1 MFSKV
6 LIPVDGSDN
15 SSRALDAALSLS
27 EKLGED
33 YCNSCYQV
41 APVVHIQSEK
51 LLRDLVEV
59 YEKESQLIISK
70 FSKIATKKGLS
81 INSKLL

>member
-33 YCNSCYQV
+33 YCNSCYRSR
-41 APVVHIQSEK
+41 PSCTYSI
-51 LLRDLVEV
+51 R
-59 YEKESQLIISK
+59 
-70 FSKIATKKGLS
+70 KIVKRPGGS
-81 INSKLL
+81 I

>member
-6 LIPVDGSDN
+6 LVPVDGSDN

-33 YCNSCYQV
+33 YCNSCYRSR
-41 APVVHIQSEK
+41 PVDIFNQK
-51 LLRDLVEV
+51 
-59 YEKESQLIISK
+59 
-70 FSKIATKKGLS
+70 
-81 INSKLL
+81 NC